1 MSGERK
7 LAEAEPGRMGA
18 LARLPLFFSL
28 RGKRAVVA
36 GGSAAAVW
44 KAELLSAA
52 GAKVAVYASDISTAM
67 EELAAR
73 HPGSGI
79 ALHRRSWTVADLPG
93 AAIAVGDFADDE
105 HAALF
110 CRAARGAGVPVNL
123 VDRPEFCDF
132 SFGAIVNRSPLVVG
146 ISTDGAAPVFAQ
158 AIRTKLEA
166 LLPAGFA
173 GWAAAAARWRQTVQ
187 HSSLS
192 PAGRREF
199 WQRFAALALRRP
211 DRPPHERDF
220 DRFIAGAA
228 GDTAERGT
236 VTSVGVDP
244 DHPDLLTLRALRAL
258 QAADV
263 IVFDDLVPR
272 EMLDFA
278 RREARKI
285 RVDSAG
291 HDRRHPRHDIDGFAA
306 DLAAQGKRVV
316 VVASLRRADS
326 VTRGIEER
334 LSSAA

>member
-1 MSGERK
+1 MSAARK
-7 LAEAEPGRMGA
+7 TAEAEPGRMGT

-36 GGSAAAVW
+36 GGSAAAAW

-52 GAKVAVYASDISTAM
+52 GAKVAVYASEISSAM
-67 EELAAR
+67 EELVAHQPA
-73 HPGSGI
+73 GGM
-79 ALHRRSWTVADLPG
+79 ALHRHAWTAADLPG
-93 AAIAVGDFADDE
+93 AALAVGDFADE
-105 HAALF
+105 ERAALF

-166 LLPAGFA
+166 LLPASFA
-173 GWAAAAARWRQTVQ
+173 GWAATAAGWREAVQ
-187 HSSLS
+187 RSSLS
-192 PAGRREF
+192 RAGRHKF
-199 WQRFAALALRRP
+199 WQHFAALALRRP
-211 DRPPHERDF
+211 DRPPHEHDF
-220 DRFIAGAA
+220 NRLIAGAA
-228 GDTAERGT
+228 GDAAERGA

-244 DHPDLLTLRALRAL
+244 DHPDLLTLRAIRAL
-258 QAADV
+258 QAADA

-272 EMLDFA
+272 EVLDFA

-285 RVDSAG
+285 PFGSAG
-291 HDRRHPRHDIDGFAA
+291 HDGRHRRHDIDA
-306 DLAAQGKRVV
+306 LATGLAKQGKRVV
-316 VVASLRRADS
+316 LVASLRQTNSTAGS
-326 VTRGIEER
+326 IEER